1 MIPAEAQ
8 AWMKATWTAEFMHAS
23 SVVALDAISLLGSGP
38 TCFLQAD
45 MRA

>member
-1 MIPAEAQ
+1 
-8 AWMKATWTAEFMHAS
+8 MKANGPSELLHAS
-23 SVVALDAISLLGSGP
+23 SVIALDAILLLGSGP